1 MILPQQYLP
10 CDQALSPLRWFGLD
24 DCKFKRWR
32 RLDLPS
38 FYQYCLSHLIQ
49 TTLNAVYRITFELI
63 SVEPRSP
70 SVWLLI
76 YGGCFLLLLL
86 HSAQLRFNRLEVFA
100 QVICK
105 WKRMRR
111 RRTLPHFV
119 DYLFRVLAMLL
130 LKDELFMIIGVSHSV
145 GT

>member
-1 MILPQQYLP
+1 MILSQLHFP

-32 RLDLPS
+32 RLDLLS

-76 YGGCFLLLLL
+76 CGGCFLLL

-105 WKRMRR
+105 WRMRM
-111 RRTLPHFV
+111 TLPHFV